1 MRISDIDIHR
11 GGRVAN
17 RAAHGTPHWV
27 ETLARA
33 GYAAKGVVYGL
44 IGVLALMAAFGEG
57 GQVGGGQQAIQTIGS
72 QPFGQFLLV
81 VTGIGL
87 AGYSIWRFVQAAL
100 DPEHAGTDAKGVAK
114 RLGYT
119 GSGLIYGALAI
130 LALQMGI
137 GSGGGGGGS
146 QQTYVAKVL
155 SEPFGQLIVGAI
167 GVFVIGAGIYQ
178 LYKAYTA
185 KFVRDLKTNEM
196 SATER
201 TWAERLGRLGYA
213 ARGVVLPII
222 GYFVLKAAI
231 TYQPGQAKGVGGALA
246 TLASQPFGTFLLI
259 VVAAGLVAYGAF
271 QLVQAKYRRIPS
283 QR

>member
-11 GGRVAN
+11 AGHVAN
-17 RAAHGTPHWV
+17 RAAHEAPNWV
-27 ETLARA
+27 EKLARA

-81 VTGIGL
+81 ITGIGL
-87 AGYSIWRFVQAAL
+87 ASYAIWRFVQAAL
-100 DPEHAGTDAKGVAK
+100 DPENVGTDAKGIAK

-119 GSGLIYGALAI
+119 GSGLMYGALAI

-137 GSGGGGGGS
+137 GSGGGGGS

-155 SEPFGQLIVGAI
+155 GEPFGQLIVGAI
-167 GVFVIGAGIYQ
+167 GVFVIAAGLYQ
-178 LYKAYTA
+178 FYKAYTA

-196 SATER
+196 SATEL

-222 GYFVLKAAI
+222 GYFVVKAAV
-231 TYQPGQAKGVGGALA
+231 TYEPGQAKGVGGALA
-246 TLASQPFGTFLLI
+246 TIASQPLGTILLI

-283 QR
+283 R

>member
-1 MRISDIDIHR
+1 MRISDIDM
-11 GGRVAN
+11 GRAGHVAR
-17 RAAHGTPHWV
+17 RATHGAPHWI
-27 ETLARA
+27 EKLARA

-57 GQVGGGQQAIQTIGS
+57 GQVGGGQEAVRTIGS
-72 QPFGQFLLV
+72 QPFGAFLLV

-87 AGYSIWRFVQAAL
+87 AGYAIWRFVQAAL
-100 DPEHAGTDAKGVAK
+100 DPENVGADAKGIAK

-119 GSGLIYGALAI
+119 GSGLMYGALAI
-130 LALQMGI
+130 LALQI
-137 GSGGGGGGS
+137 GLGGGDGGGS
-146 QQTYVAKVL
+146 EQTYVAKVL
-155 SEPFGQLIVGAI
+155 AEPFGQLLVGAI
-167 GVFVIGAGIYQ
+167 GVFVIAAGIYQ

-213 ARGVVLPII
+213 ARGVILPII
-222 GYFVLKAAI
+222 GFFVVKAAI
-231 TYQPGQAKGVGGALA
+231 TYEPGQAKGIGGALA
-246 TLASQPFGTFLLI
+246 TLASQPFGTILLI

-283 QR
+283 RG